1 MSTQYAFVVMT
12 KSKWWSEFRL
22 HGTEQVQSYIQKG
35 LAPPKQT
42 SLILFYVTK
51 PVGEVAG
58 YAEFIERKTG
68 DPEKLWNEY
77 GRESVLHPKQK
88 YDEFVGKR
96 EKVSFIRFRNLR
108 EAVKPIP
115 LSNLLLFLG
124 MKRLSRKGFYL
135 DKETAEELV
144 AQMKTKS

>member
-1 MSTQYAFVVMT
+1 MSAQYAFVVMT

-22 HGTEQVQSYIQKG
+22 HGNEQVQSYIQKG

-51 PVGEVAG
+51 PVGEIAG

-77 GRESVLHPKQK
+77 GRESVLLPKQK

-96 EKVSFIRFRNLR
+96 EKVSFVRFRNLR
-108 EAVKPIP
+108 EATKPIP

>member
-1 MSTQYAFVVMT
+1 MSAQYAFVVMT

-22 HGTEQVQSYIQKG
+22 HGNEQVQSYIQKG

-68 DPEKLWNEY
+68 
-77 GRESVLHPKQK
+77 
-88 YDEFVGKR
+88 
-96 EKVSFIRFRNLR
+96 
-108 EAVKPIP
+108 EAV
-115 LSNLLLFLG
+115 
-124 MKRLSRKGFYL
+124 
-135 DKETAEELV
+135 E
-144 AQMKTKS
+144 